1 MQAGFV
7 RGFNRAVL
15 RFFNRSLLLSLV
27 VALPAQAADVRQTS
41 SMSPSVVLVLKLVS
55 ATHVKPVTGIVV
67 SDDGIVLVPADFVSD
82 NGEIVVL
89 DGGTDI
95 FSNGRP
101 ATIIN
106 KSEPG
111 GLAVLSV
118 KGLKRPAFILSE
130 NTLSEEDELHLAAF
144 PPAEYIAKGA
154 QPLWIPIKVLQDDSG
169 MQALV
174 SPETP
179 LPYVTGA
186 LIDGCGYLAGLSL
199 TSGAQS
205 LEPGNQSTLIFGN
218 ELRSILESVEI
229 NLAAKIC
236 KQSKQATESPANTQ
250 DSNKITS
257 KIPAPQE
264 PLLKTGEA
272 EPPETDLEELPAI
285 EIPADPHQGSAIVPV
300 SSASNNVIERPALW
314 RSIPPWIPVLG
325 IIILGVLVWK
335 GIFFFRL
342 SGNAPKRAA
351 AADSG
356 LTTQK
361 ASEEP
366 DTAQLQAG
374 IDSNAP
380 RPRSVPFAEDET
392 PDMNALPPGC
402 NGVLVIDGL
411 LDTDTPFKRYCA
423 VNTEQINIVIG
434 RGDADISIEH
444 RTISRA
450 HARLES
456 DAQFM
461 TLSDLGSSNGTFIN
475 GVPCLHG
482 EIMFIEAEQE
492 VFLGEIRFRIQVV
505 KTGTELS

>member
-15 RFFNRSLLLSLV
+15 RFFNRSLLLSLI
-27 VALPAQAADVRQTS
+27 VALPAQAADNRQAS
-41 SMSPSVVLVLKLVS
+41 SMPPSVVLVLKLVS

-82 NGEIVVL
+82 DGELVVL

-106 KSEPG
+106 KPEPG

-154 QPLWIPIKVLQDDSG
+154 QPLWMPIKVLQDESG

-186 LIDGCGYLAGLSL
+186 LIDGCGYLTGLSL

-205 LEPGNQSTLIFGN
+205 LEPGSQSTLIFGN
-218 ELRSILESVEI
+218 ELRNILESVEI
-229 NLAAKIC
+229 NLPAKIC
-236 KQSKQATESPANTQ
+236 KQATEPAAITQ
-250 DSNKITS
+250 DSNKTTV
-257 KIPAPQE
+257 KISTPE
-264 PLLKTGEA
+264 ESVLETTEA
-272 EPPETDLEELPAI
+272 EPPETDLEKPPAI
-285 EIPADPHQGSAIVPV
+285 EVPADTHKGSAIVPARPG
-300 SSASNNVIERPALW
+300 SKNVIERPSLW
-314 RSIPPWIPVLG
+314 RSIPPWIPLLG
-325 IIILGVLVWK
+325 VIILGVLVWK

-342 SGNAPKRAA
+342 SGNAPEQPTP
-351 AADSG
+351 ADSG

-374 IDSNAP
+374 VDSNVP

-423 VNTEQINIVIG
+423 VDTEQINIVIG

-505 KTGTELS
+505 KSGTELS

>member
-1 MQAGFV
+1 MQAGLT
-7 RGFNRAVL
+7 RGLISTVV
-15 RFFNRSLLLSLV
+15 RFFNRGLLLSLIFV
-27 VALPAQAADVRQTS
+27 LPTLAVSAQQA
-41 SMSPSVVLVLKLVS
+41 SPMHPSLVLVLKLVS

-67 SDDGIVLVPADFVSD
+67 SADGMVLVPADFVSEE
-82 NGEIVVL
+82 GEIVVL

-95 FSNGRP
+95 FRNGRP

-106 KSEPG
+106 QSEPG

-118 KGLKRPAFILSE
+118 KGLKRPGFILSE
-130 NTLSEEDELHLAAF
+130 NTAPESDKLHLKAF
-144 PPAEYIAKGA
+144 PPADQIAKGD
-154 QPLWIPIKVLQDDSG
+154 QPLLLPIKVSQNEAN
-169 MQALV
+169 MALSV

-179 LPYVTGA
+179 LPYITGA
-186 LIDGCGYLAGLSL
+186 LVDGCGYLIGMSL

-205 LEPGNQSTLIFGN
+205 LDPGKHPAVFFGDD
-218 ELRSILESVEI
+218 LRSMLEAVEI
-229 NLAAKIC
+229 NLPEKTCEHTGQVAKTPASPQESTSVVVTPSTAE
-236 KQSKQATESPANTQ
+236 KPPVTATEEPPVTQMPAKTHQGGN
-250 DSNKITS
+250 D
-257 KIPAPQE
+257 IPARP
-264 PLLKTGEA
+264 
-272 EPPETDLEELPAI
+272 
-285 EIPADPHQGSAIVPV
+285 GSDNA
-300 SSASNNVIERPALW
+300 IERPSLW
-314 RSIPPWIPVLG
+314 RSIPPWIAVLG
-325 IIILGVLVWK
+325 LIILGVLIWK

-342 SGNAPKRAA
+342 GGNTPEKSAPAQ
-351 AADSG
+351 SG
-356 LTTQK
+356 LTTQN

-374 IDSNAP
+374 ADNNAP
-380 RPRSVPFAEDET
+380 RPRSVPLAEDET

-411 LDTDTPFKRYCA
+411 LDDDTRIKRYCA
-423 VNTEQINIVIG
+423 VNTEQVNIVIG

-444 RTISRA
+444 PTISHS

-482 EIMFIEAEQE
+482 EIMFIEAGQE
-492 VFLGEIRFRIQVV
+492 VFLGNVRLHIRVV